1 MSTDP
6 PTPGDTTNSAGGS
19 PVKRNAPSLEQL
31 AARYHKD
38 RPGAEE
44 TKQAA
49 DKEEGEGTNEPTPS
63 LRRLGLAGRLG
74 KAADPA
80 KPPAAWAK
88 SNVIPSLNEIRA
100 RLNKRGVDV
109 TSSKWSK
116 KGSSPTKEEPP
127 SPSKQHAGV
136 LSEEAV
142 RAETAPAEAPEATA
156 GTAPSDSGAQT
167 EIVPSTDNQ
176 TKPVPEDTHQDKTH
190 ETPAGAAMVSAATP
204 PAHDKQ
210 EGAKTPAPAASADTA
225 SSASRYPPGSGQEA
239 ALAAKSGQKHPL
251 QQAWYVVFTDAGRST
266 TMGNRTRSPAAATS
280 TNPSSSA
287 SATLRRLSPSL
298 IPLQRCTGRAN

>member
-6 PTPGDTTNSAGGS
+6 PTPGDTTSSAGGS

-44 TKQAA
+44 IKQAA

-136 LSEEAV
+136 LSEEAS
-142 RAETAPAEAPEATA
+142 RAETAPAEAPESTA
-156 GTAPSDSGAQT
+156 GTAPSDSDAQA
-167 EIVPSTDNQ
+167 EVAPSTDNQ
-176 TKPVPEDTHQDKTH
+176 AKPAPEDTRQDKTH
-190 ETPAGAAMVSAATP
+190 ESRAAAAPASTAAPTAG
-204 PAHDKQ
+204 DKQ
-210 EGAKTPAPAASADTA
+210 DEAKSPVPASSEDAASR
-225 SSASRYPPGSGQEA
+225 ASRYPPGSGQEA

-266 TMGNRTRSPAAATS
+266 TMGSRTRNPATATS
-280 TNPSSSA
+280 T
-287 SATLRRLSPSL
+287 SP
-298 IPLQRCTGRAN
+298 N